1 MLFLEILSS
10 NFKTFRRGA
19 VGAVIVYDVTR
30 RFTFENAHG
39 WLTELREQ
47 TNDEG
52 VFMLIGNKVSFSS
65 VNCMI

>member
-1 MLFLEILSS
+1 MLLLE
-10 NFKTFRRGA
+10 FHMFCRGA

-52 VFMLIGNKVSFSS
+52 VFMLIGNKVLSFNSFS
-65 VNCMI
+65 CF